1 MTESRKHF
9 RAPVLDEQ
17 VAVVCVGP
25 KRLPVRIVDQSSGGL
40 SLLAECAPEFPRES
54 LAEVQFDDGLCLAGR
69 IKHIDPCDEG
79 FRLGFQRI
87 EMITDAAV
95 DFRELFPVSQ
105 TKSVSRPAI
114 ALVLVLGLTLGWMVQ
129 TGAAQKFYQRTSAA
143 LRTR

>member
-1 MTESRKHF
+1 MAESRKHF
-9 RAPVLDEQ
+9 RAPVMDEQ

-25 KRLPVRIVDQSSGGL
+25 KRLAVKIADQSSGGM
-40 SLLAECAPEFPRES
+40 SMIAECAPEFPCES
-54 LAEVQFDDGLCLAGR
+54 LAEIQFDDGLCLAGR

-105 TKSVSRPAI
+105 TKSVSSVAI
-114 ALVLVLGLTLGWMVQ
+114 AFVVILGLALGWTWQ
-129 TGAAQKFYQRTSAA
+129 TGTAQKLYQSTIGAT
-143 LRTR
+143 RTR